1 MITYDDK
8 SKGAVSVGNTNNSFI
23 INNIEDCGEIVFKAS
38 YIIAADLIVS
48 GKIIAL
54 FDLIVL
60 GNVKAYNIEVKGKFV
75 CLGNC
80 DVEESIIVN
89 GKIIAQG
96 IKAKNVESTNKLFLK
111 K

>member
-8 SKGAVSVGNTNNSFI
+8 SQGAISVGKKNNSFI
-23 INNIEDCGEIVFKAS
+23 IGNIEDNGEVVFKAS
-38 YIIAADLIVS
+38 YIVASDLTVT

-60 GNVKAYNIEVKGKFV
+60 GDVKAYNIDVKGKFV

-80 DVEESIIVN
+80 NVEESLIVN
-89 GKIIAQG
+89 GKIIAQD
-96 IKAKNVESTNKLFLK
+96 IKAKIF
-111 K
+111 